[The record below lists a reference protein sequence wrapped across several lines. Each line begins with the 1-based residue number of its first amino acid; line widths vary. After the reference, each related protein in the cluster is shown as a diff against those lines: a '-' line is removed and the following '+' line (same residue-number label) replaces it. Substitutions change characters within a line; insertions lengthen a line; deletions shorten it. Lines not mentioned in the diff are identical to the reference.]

1 MLKLIGVLILILI
14 MCLFKSNENF
24 EQNYFLVS
32 LEHNNEIKIYDLY
45 SNLIDFLPYKNFQ
58 NDLRE
63 IFKKELKNNVEK
75 EEFIKFIKDYIKIPN
90 SDFNYEKA
98 LCEDSSIK
106 NYDIKYQMNKYNNNL
121 LSDGFNDFLYEIYLD
136 SSDTNLFLK
145 NRNNIFNKN
154 ICYDNKRN
162 RIPRDVIDSPDL
174 VDQTKLN
181 KYNIQLTPNILE
193 IVIENNN
200 IILYELIKSD
210 NSFVRK
216 TNIPYKIPKNIKI
229 RINISNENAG
239 NLSIDNTYDLKSFRN
254 SILLGKQAF
263 NKLSDNTKDNTLDC
277 TNLEYNYKYN
287 INCNV
292 DTKEECDTNKCNWNW
307 KNNKCSEKQNAT
319 FNTNISF
326 IDKFIKE
333 KNCKNLKEEECTLNC
348 QWYNGKCIPHTYDKK
363 PLFSCSNDERIIIQL
378 NKNQALN
385 IGYVYY
391 DLCPTSIEGINI
403 GDMNYFNDNCA
414 STPVMTNVISSY
426 NKCNKHKTKTECDE
440 NDCNWTNPPKSINK
454 KHSGKKECLPY
465 NMESYPFNYW
475 LTTGNVVK
483 KQN

>member
-154 ICYDNKRN
+154 ICYDNK
-162 RIPRDVIDSPDL
+162 
-174 VDQTKLN
+174 
-181 KYNIQLTPNILE
+181 
-193 IVIENNN
+193 
-200 IILYELIKSD
+200 
-210 NSFVRK
+210 
-216 TNIPYKIPKNIKI
+216 
-229 RINISNENAG
+229 
-239 NLSIDNTYDLKSFRN
+239 
-254 SILLGKQAF
+254 
-263 NKLSDNTKDNTLDC
+263 
-277 TNLEYNYKYN
+277 
-287 INCNV
+287 
-292 DTKEECDTNKCNWNW
+292 
-307 KNNKCSEKQNAT
+307 
-319 FNTNISF
+319 
-326 IDKFIKE
+326 
-333 KNCKNLKEEECTLNC
+333 
-348 QWYNGKCIPHTYDKK
+348 
-363 PLFSCSNDERIIIQL
+363 
-378 NKNQALN
+378 
-385 IGYVYY
+385 
-391 DLCPTSIEGINI
+391 
-403 GDMNYFNDNCA
+403 
-414 STPVMTNVISSY
+414 
-426 NKCNKHKTKTECDE
+426 
-440 NDCNWTNPPKSINK
+440 
-454 KHSGKKECLPY
+454 
-465 NMESYPFNYW
+465 
-475 LTTGNVVK
+475 
-483 KQN
+483 